1 MLKKILL
8 SLLICL
14 MSASGAFA
22 ADPLIAE
29 IQNTYE
35 KMKTFTG
42 SFTQELKHRETGS
55 TERRTGTL
63 IFKKPLSVRWE
74 TVSPFPELLVINSNE
89 VWDYL
94 PDEELAY
101 RHNRNVVHGSKSII
115 QVVTG
120 QSRLDKDFDVERE
133 ADQNG
138 LAVLRLY
145 PKEPSTQLVEA
156 LLIVDPATK
165 LLRSAETVDFYGNIN
180 RITFSRLT
188 PNAPA
193 PAESFTFTPPKG
205 VTIEDRR
212 KDSK

>member
-1 MLKKILL
+1 MLKRIVLL
-8 SLLICL
+8 LLICL
-14 MSASGAFA
+14 LSASGAFA

-29 IQNTYE
+29 IQNAYE
-35 KMKTFTG
+35 KMKTFSG
-42 SFTQELKHRETGS
+42 SFTQELKHRETAS
-55 TERRTGTL
+55 SERRTGTL
-63 IFKKPLSVRWE
+63 LFKKPLFVRWE
-74 TVSPFPELLVINSNE
+74 TASPFPELLVINTNE

-94 PDEELAY
+94 PDEEVAY
-101 RHNRNVVHGSKSII
+101 RHNHNAVHGSKSII

-138 LAVLRLY
+138 LAVIRLY

-156 LLIVDPATK
+156 LLAVDPATK

-180 RITFSRLT
+180 RITFSQLT

-193 PAESFTFTPPKG
+193 PAEAFSFTPPKG
-205 VTIEDRR
+205 VTVEDRR
-212 KDSK
+212 KEK